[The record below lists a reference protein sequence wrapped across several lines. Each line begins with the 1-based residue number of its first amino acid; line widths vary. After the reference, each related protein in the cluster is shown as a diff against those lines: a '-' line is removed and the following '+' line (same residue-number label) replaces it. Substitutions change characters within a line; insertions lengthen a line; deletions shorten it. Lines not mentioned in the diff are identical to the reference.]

1 MAAPDSNS
9 PQPLPGHIAII
20 MDSNGRWAEANGYPR
35 HQGHR
40 AGVKS
45 TRAVVEAVAEKGIK
59 ALTLFAFSSENW
71 SRPSEE
77 VSSLMSLFFEVL
89 QREVDALHE
98 NGIQVRFVGAR
109 NELSNRLQKRLQAA
123 EELTANN
130 DGMQLVL
137 AVAFGGRWD
146 IVQAACKLAKR
157 VEAGQLTAGDI
168 DEQLLADELS
178 LAGMPAPDLLIRTGG
193 ERRISNFLLWDMA
206 YSELYFTDRLWPDFN
221 SDDLDLAI
229 NFFAGRER
237 RFGQT
242 GDQVAGRTEATA
254 GD

>member
-20 MDSNGRWAEANGYPR
+20 MDGNGRWAEANGYPR

-89 QREVDALHE
+89 
-98 NGIQVRFVGAR
+98 
-109 NELSNRLQKRLQAA
+109 
-123 EELTANN
+123 
-130 DGMQLVL
+130 
-137 AVAFGGRWD
+137 
-146 IVQAACKLAKR
+146 
-157 VEAGQLTAGDI
+157 
-168 DEQLLADELS
+168 
-178 LAGMPAPDLLIRTGG
+178 
-193 ERRISNFLLWDMA
+193 
-206 YSELYFTDRLWPDFN
+206 
-221 SDDLDLAI
+221 
-229 NFFAGRER
+229 
-237 RFGQT
+237 
-242 GDQVAGRTEATA
+242 
-254 GD
+254 